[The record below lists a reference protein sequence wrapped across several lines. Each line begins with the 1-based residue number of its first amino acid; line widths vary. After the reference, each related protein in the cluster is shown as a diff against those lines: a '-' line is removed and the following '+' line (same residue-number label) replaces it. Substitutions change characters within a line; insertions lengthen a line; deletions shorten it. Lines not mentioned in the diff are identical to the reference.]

1 MSEIE
6 FLGMLVLSLATL
18 ISLFVVVFKPLN
30 ANTKAMAELVSR
42 LDIMTIR
49 MDERD
54 EELKE
59 HIKEFDKYKEKVRE
73 SQKRQWDKIDELSD
87 DMIKVKH
94 NCGMEGGNKGV

>member
-1 MSEIE
+1 MTEME
-6 FLGMLVLSLATL
+6 FLGTLVVSLTTL
-18 ISLFVVVFKPLN
+18 IGLFAVVFKPLN
-30 ANTKAMAELVSR
+30 ANTKAMAELVAR
-42 LDIMTIR
+42 LDRMAEK

-87 DMIKVKH
+87 DMIKVKQKQ
-94 NCGMEGGNKGV
+94 NIE

>member
-1 MSEIE
+1 LSEIE
-6 FLGMLVLSLATL
+6 FLGMLVLSLVTL
-18 ISLFVVVFKPLN
+18 IGLFAVVFKPLN

-42 LDIMTIR
+42 LDIMTLR

>member
-1 MSEIE
+1 MIEME
-6 FLGMLVLSLATL
+6 FLGTLVVSLTTL
-18 ISLFVVVFKPLN
+18 IGLFAVVLKPLN

-42 LDIMTIR
+42 LDRMAEK

-59 HIKEFDKYKEKVRE
+59 HIKEFDDYKEKVRA

-87 DMIKVKH
+87 DMIKVKQKQ
-94 NCGMEGGNKGV
+94 NIE

>member
-18 ISLFVVVFKPLN
+18 IGLFVVVFKPLN

-73 SQKRQWDKIDELSD
+73 SQKRQWDKIDELSE

>member
-1 MSEIE
+1 MTEME
-6 FLGMLVLSLATL
+6 FLGTLVVSLTTL
-18 ISLFVVVFKPLN
+18 IGLFAVVFKPLN

-42 LDIMTIR
+42 LDRMAEK

-59 HIKEFDKYKEKVRE
+59 HIKEFDDYKEKVRA

-87 DMIKVKH
+87 DMIKVKQ
-94 NCGMEGGNKGV
+94 NINV

>member
-1 MSEIE
+1 MTEME
-6 FLGMLVLSLATL
+6 FLGTLVVSLATL
-18 ISLFVVVFKPLN
+18 IGLFAVVFKPLN

-42 LDIMTIR
+42 LDRMAEK

-59 HIKEFDKYKEKVRE
+59 HIKEFDDYKEKVRQ

-87 DMIKVKH
+87 DMIRVKQ
-94 NCGMEGGNKGV
+94 NME

>member
-1 MSEIE
+1 MISEIE
-6 FLGMLVLSLATL
+6 FLGMLVISLTTL
-18 ISLFVVVFKPLN
+18 IGLFAVVFKPLN

-42 LDIMTIR
+42 LDILTIR

-87 DMIKVKH
+87 NMIKVKQKR
-94 NCGMEGGNKGV
+94 NIE

>member
-1 MSEIE
+1 M
-6 FLGMLVLSLATL
+6 TL
-18 ISLFVVVFKPLN
+18 
-30 ANTKAMAELVSR
+30 
-42 LDIMTIR
+42 R